1 MRARQNSEDM
11 FYDEIVHE
19 MKEQLGQSYNSL
31 SL

>member
-11 FYDEIVHE
+11 FHDEIVHKV
-19 MKEQLGQSYNSL
+19 KEQLGQLYKSL